1 MTCGSV
7 RQLAAKEIRSRKM
20 EAKLEHFMGS
30 LSSYFPL
37 LFFCFILRSRQ
48 GFCRS
53 IFHVGFFDDVGST
66 KNHQRRP

>member
-30 LSSYFPL
+30 FSSYFPL

-48 GFCRS
+48 GFVALFS
-53 IFHVGFFDDVGST
+53 M
-66 KNHQRRP
+66 